1 MGTTLANRW
10 WGFGNGLGFVQV
22 VLGDVVDAGD
32 ELASQ
37 VKVVGDNV
45 FGAAVGPVDEA
56 YVAGEVEKG
65 DFAVGAGLAG
75 A

>member
-1 MGTTLANRW
+1 M
-10 WGFGNGLGFVQV
+10 
-22 VLGDVVDAGD
+22 GDVVDAGD
-32 ELASQ
+32 ELAGQ

-45 FGAAVGPVDEA
+45 FGVAVGPVDEA
-56 YVAGEVEKG
+56 YVAGEIEEG